1 MGVQMNVSFYENNGM
16 NFVCVEDGKA
26 FFNET
31 VEKVSPNG
39 KYCVA
44 AGYWYINDEDS
55 ENDGDE
61 IEGSS
66 ETIVFENEQ
75 ILYKAPSVEDAEDYA
90 IRDDGKLCILEEDGV
105 SVWAASAKPVRKKFA
120 FSWLDAGITTDFA
133 WAYGDGDDGNLRLSV
148 FVFETG
154 KMWTKRLSQSISEIK
169 AVLMVKDIQNSIY
182 AVAENYDNEDIV
194 IQYDMDG
201 KKQDPTPEDLRSVLM
216 AFAKSKAES
225 SPPDDVLDIDPP
237 PAPNKAKR
245 KMPLWAIILIIAFV
259 LLALI
264 GKYVA

>member
-105 SVWAASAKPVRKKFA
+105 SVWAASSKPVRKKFA
-120 FSWLDAGITTDFA
+120 FSWLDAGINTDFA

-201 KKQDPTPEDLRSVLM
+201 KKQDPTPEDLRRVLM